1 MTQVVI
7 TGMGVVTPL
16 GNDVNTYWNR
26 LVTGKSGISRVDAFD
41 VTPHKSQIGGVVRDF
56 HPEEQF
62 GRDVRRMDRFTQFAL
77 AAAKQAID
85 DAGLKPDD
93 VAPERVGVYI
103 GSGIGGILTLLE
115 NHETLLSRGP
125 RRVSPTMVPMMIPN
139 MAAAQVSIQFGFRG
153 PCSAPV
159 MACATGNNAIG
170 EAYRLLKLG
179 KADVVI
185 AGGTEAAMT
194 PLTYSGFGN
203 ATALSTRNDDPTRA
217 SRPFD
222 VDRDGFV
229 ASEGAGIVVLE
240 TQSHAE
246 ARGARIYAEMIGYG
260 ASSDAYHMVAPDPEG
275 RGAAQAMNDA
285 LADAGISCEEVDYIN
300 AHATSTDVGDVAE
313 TRAIKRVFGDYAYK
327 LAISANKS
335 MLGHTLGAAG
345 GVEAVALALTLHEG
359 LIPPT
364 INLDHPDPECDLDYV
379 PNVARRA
386 SVRIG
391 LSNSFGFGGH
401 NAVLVFRK
409 YEA

>member
-1 MTQVVI
+1 M
-7 TGMGVVTPL
+7 
-16 GNDVNTYWNR
+16 
-26 LVTGKSGISRVDAFD
+26 
-41 VTPHKSQIGGVVRDF
+41 
-56 HPEEQF
+56 
-62 GRDVRRMDRFTQFAL
+62 
-77 AAAKQAID
+77 
-85 DAGLKPDD
+85 
-93 VAPERVGVYI
+93 
-103 GSGIGGILTLLE
+103 
-115 NHETLLSRGP
+115 
-125 RRVSPTMVPMMIPN
+125 
-139 MAAAQVSIQFGFRG
+139 
-153 PCSAPV
+153 
-159 MACATGNNAIG
+159 
-170 EAYRLLKLG
+170 
-179 KADVVI
+179 
-185 AGGTEAAMT
+185 
-194 PLTYSGFGN
+194 
-203 ATALSTRNDDPTRA
+203 
-217 SRPFD
+217 
-222 VDRDGFV
+222 
-229 ASEGAGIVVLE
+229 VLE